1 MVALLTTA
9 FVTFREGFEALLL
22 TLLVTGMV
30 RSRGLDWLAVAAG
43 LCIGTG
49 VSIALAL
56 LLSQL
61 GDDHG
66 WIDAAICG
74 STALTLTYVVIW
86 NARVQAHIK
95 EHVAEIRQQSLAAM
109 VISLAVIFAR
119 EGTEMVVMLFGAV
132 KEDAADAA
140 LGGALGLLCLAAVG
154 WAFSAKLLTNGRV
167 GRLFNYSNYMLAAM
181 ALYFY
186 WQTAAIIIDKLS
198 LF

>member
-49 VSIALAL
+49 VSIALGL

-66 WIDAAICG
+66 LIDAAICG
-74 STALTLTYVVIW
+74 ATAATLTYVVIW